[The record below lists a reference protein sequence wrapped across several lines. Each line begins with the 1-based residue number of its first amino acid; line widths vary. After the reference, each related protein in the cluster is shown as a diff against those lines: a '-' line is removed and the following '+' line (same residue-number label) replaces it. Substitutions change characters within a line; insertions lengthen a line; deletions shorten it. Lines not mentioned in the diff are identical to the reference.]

1 MSGVPQRSRTILI
14 LLETRHTELDRLL
27 QKHHPPSH
35 HMAVQPTILTPIN
48 VPEYTKTK
56 LFDRPNNA
64 KQNMASTKNAFTKHL
79 LNAPAFKIM
88 TATCA

>member
-1 MSGVPQRSRTILI
+1 
-14 LLETRHTELDRLL
+14 
-27 QKHHPPSH
+27 
-35 HMAVQPTILTPIN
+35 MAVQPTILTPIN